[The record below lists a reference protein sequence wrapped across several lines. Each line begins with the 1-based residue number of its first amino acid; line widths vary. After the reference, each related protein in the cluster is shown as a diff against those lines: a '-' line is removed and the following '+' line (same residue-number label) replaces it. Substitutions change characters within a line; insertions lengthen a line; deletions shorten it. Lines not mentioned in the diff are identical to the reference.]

1 MDEKRQIHNHI
12 DNDDNIVQNRRLM
25 IAAMAMQGLL
35 ASPTESKTEKCVINI
50 TNKAFAYADALI
62 QKLHEYEQA

>member
-1 MDEKRQIHNHI
+1 MNEKRQIYNHT
-12 DNDDNIVQNRRLM
+12 DNDDNMAQSRRLM
-25 IAAMAMQGLL
+25 IAAMAMRGLL

-62 QKLHEYEQA
+62 QKLHEYE